1 MPRDK
6 SHEMKVGI
14 FVTAGLAIF
23 ALFVVVLM
31 GIGFSGEEVL
41 YKVRF
46 GDVAGLENG
55 SIVRLGGL
63 KVGRVESVGI
73 APDDP
78 GRMEAVILVNVGSP
92 IRKNSKVQ
100 VTSVGVTSS
109 MFLAISLG
117 TADSPLL
124 KAGEILQGEEAASF
138 QDVINEVDSVATN
151 LNKILVDLGDAAEL
165 ISGEAKDIVR
175 DIRVRMRGI
184 LGTTDRVA
192 KRMENIL
199 SQKNEQNIN
208 RFLTSLARVA
218 DTLDKNIEPSARELQ
233 ATLRKAGEA
242 LGTIDRTAR
251 SYTSLAGDAS
261 KVLAD
266 VRASVAQARG
276 VIASA
281 GRVGASLEKV
291 VGRGGEALDSVKG
304 VLEGE
309 IRGIRQD
316 LRGELTRTGVVLR
329 DEIAQ
334 GGKALGGV
342 KKVVEG
348 EIRGVREDLKG
359 ELGQTGDALRKEI
372 GRVGAQAKKSLAA
385 TEENLAATLASIEGA
400 AKQVDEFLASNR
412 KELREVILNFRSLSK
427 RVDNIFVELSGGPD
441 GDKLSG
447 AAENLRLSLARAQS
461 ILSQVDYMVA
471 RNREDIQLLISDLR
485 DTADNLN
492 QFTTTLRDN
501 PSTVIFR
508 SPTPPREFQ

>member
-6 SHEMKVGI
+6 AREIKVGI

-73 APDDP
+73 AQDDP
-78 GRMEAVILVNVGSP
+78 GRMEAVILVKTGSP
-92 IRKNSKVQ
+92 IRKDSKVQ
-100 VTSVGVTSS
+100 VTSVGVTGS

-117 TADSPLL
+117 TANSPLL
-124 KAGEILQGEEAASF
+124 KAGGILRGEKAASF
-138 QDVINEVDSVATN
+138 QDVINEVDTVATN
-151 LNKILVDLGDAAEL
+151 LNKILVDLRDMAEL
-165 ISGEAKDIVR
+165 ISSEAKAIVLDIK
-175 DIRVRMRGI
+175 VRMRSV
-184 LGTTDRVA
+184 LGSADRVA

-199 SQKNEQNIN
+199 NQKNELNIN

-218 DTLDKNIEPSARELQ
+218 DTLEKNIEPSARELQ
-233 ATLRKAGEA
+233 ATLRKAGET

-251 SYTSLAGDAS
+251 PYTSLAGDAS

-291 VGRGGEALDSVKG
+291 VVQGGEALESVKN
-304 VLEGE
+304 
-309 IRGIRQD
+309 
-316 LRGELTRTGVVLR
+316 
-329 DEIAQ
+329 A
-334 GGKALGGV
+334 
-342 KKVVEG
+342 VEG
-348 EIRGVREDLKG
+348 EIQGVRQDLKEELGKTAGALREDLKG
-359 ELGQTGDALRKEI
+359 ELSQTGDALRKEI
-372 GRVGAQAKKSLAA
+372 GGVGGAAKKSLVAI
-385 TEENLAATLASIEGA
+385 EENLAAALASIEGA

-412 KELREVILNFRSLSK
+412 KELREVILNFRLLSK

-441 GDKLSG
+441 GDRLSG
-447 AAENLRLSLARAQS
+447 AAENLRLSLTRALS
-461 ILSQVDYMVA
+461 ILSQVDDMVA

-508 SPTPPREFQ
+508 APTPPREFQ

>member
-14 FVTAGLAIF
+14 FVTAGLAVF
-23 ALFVVVLM
+23 ALFVVMLM

-41 YKVRF
+41 FKVRF
-46 GDVAGLENG
+46 GNVAGLENG

-78 GRMEAVILVNVGSP
+78 GRMEAVILVKTGSP

-100 VTSVGVTSS
+100 VTSVGVTGS

-124 KAGEILQGEEAASF
+124 KTGDILQGEEATSF
-138 QDVINEVDSVATN
+138 QDVINEANSVASN

-165 ISGEAKDIVR
+165 ISSEAKAIVS
-175 DIRVRMRGI
+175 DIRVRMRSI

-192 KRMENIL
+192 KRMEKIL

-218 DTLDKNIEPSARELQ
+218 DTLEKNIEPSAMELQ
-233 ATLRKAGEA
+233 AALRKAGET

-251 SYTSLAGDAS
+251 SYNSLAGDAS

-266 VRASVAQARG
+266 VRASVAHARG

-291 VGRGGEALDSVKG
+291 VDQGGEALESVKN
-304 VLEGE
+304 
-309 IRGIRQD
+309 
-316 LRGELTRTGVVLR
+316 
-329 DEIAQ
+329 
-334 GGKALGGV
+334 
-342 KKVVEG
+342 VVEG
-348 EIRGVREDLKG
+348 EIRGVRQDLQEELGKTAGALRQDLKG
-359 ELGQTGDALRKEI
+359 ELNQTGDVLRKEI
-372 GRVGAQAKKSLAA
+372 GGVGAQAKKSLAA
-385 TEENLAATLASIEGA
+385 TEENLAAALASIEGA

-427 RVDNIFVELSGGPD
+427 RMDNIFVELSGPD

-447 AAENLRLSLARAQS
+447 AAENLRLSLTRAQS
-461 ILSQVDYMVA
+461 ILSQVDDMVA

-508 SPTPPREFQ
+508 TPTPPREFQ